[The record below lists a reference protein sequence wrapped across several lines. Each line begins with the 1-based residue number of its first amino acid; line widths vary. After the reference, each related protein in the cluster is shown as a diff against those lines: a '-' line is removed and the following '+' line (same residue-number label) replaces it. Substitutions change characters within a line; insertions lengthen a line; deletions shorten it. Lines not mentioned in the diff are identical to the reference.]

1 MEYLK
6 TIIEILS
13 PKITGS
19 ITIWH
24 ITFIIVLFLQGKK
37 LLEAVTSA
45 TGSVFDLFKSR
56 SLKRLEVEEKEERDK
71 LRQEELKKVANDTE
85 MKTLLYNLID
95 YVKENNNDRKMEY
108 KILLRDSS
116 CIKEAVSII
125 HAKQRG

>member
-19 ITIWH
+19 VTIWH

-56 SLKRLEVEEKEERDK
+56 SLKRLEVEEKEERDN
-71 LRQEELKKVANDTE
+71 LRAEELKKVANDTE